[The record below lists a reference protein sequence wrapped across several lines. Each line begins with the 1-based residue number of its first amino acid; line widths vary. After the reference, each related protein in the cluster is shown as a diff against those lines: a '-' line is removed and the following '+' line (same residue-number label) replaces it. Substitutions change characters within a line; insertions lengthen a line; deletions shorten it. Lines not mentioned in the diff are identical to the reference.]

1 MARIHRAHPPKFR
14 QQTVELE
21 RSGRTPDTLARGYEL
36 LERIKTTWQSTGEA
50 YGRAPIHTEP
60 RPVGERVTPKG
71 VGRLTRRAAI
81 EGVGRPR
88 STQTTTENERAAR
101 VAPDLV
107 DRVAVGAEKELRK
120 RVASQPEIADPRCC
134 FEAPNQA
141 DKRSRA
147 PTHEPCTGQEH
158 ARAKRSYKRKA
169 RASAR
174 HAVTVIG

>member
-1 MARIHRAHPPKFR
+1 MARIHRAHPPRFR
-14 QQTVELE
+14 QQTVERE
-21 RSGRTPDTLARGYEL
+21 RSGRTPDTSAQGYEL
-36 LERIKTTWQSTGEA
+36 LIKTIWQSTREA

-60 RPVGERVTPKG
+60 LPVGERISPQR

-81 EGVGRPR
+81 EGAGRPT
-88 STQTTTENERAAR
+88 STKTTTGNERAAR

-107 DRVAVGAEKELRK
+107 DRVAVAAETELRK
-120 RVASQPEIADPRCC
+120 RVASQAEIADPRCC

-147 PTHEPCTGQEH
+147 PTHGPCTGQ
-158 ARAKRSYKRKA
+158 
-169 RASAR
+169 RASTGQEIVQTKGASLQ